1 MLKLIKLIGKKFT
14 LYLKSSFDKINLG
27 FIIRIKKIVRN
38 YIKMLKKNILYTI
51 NKSFFFVSEYL
62 YMKYV
67 VLLLIFLIALVE
79 TFF

>member
-38 YIKMLKKNILYTI
+38 YIKMLKKTYYTQLTRVFSLCQNICI
-51 NKSFFFVSEYL
+51 
-62 YMKYV
+62 
-67 VLLLIFLIALVE
+67 
-79 TFF
+79 